1 MKYAILRNDIVEN
14 IIVAD
19 EKQKAELEESL
30 GAELAEVTAINLR
43 IGDLREGNKWK
54 RNENG
59 EQVELTGMPT
69 YSELTEKVTK
79 LMETLAALGVDVDA

>member
-14 IIVAD
+14 IIVAG
-19 EKQKAELEESL
+19 ENQKAELEESL

-59 EQVELTGMPT
+59 EQVELTHMPT
-69 YSELTEKVTK
+69 YGELAEKVTK

>member
-19 EKQKAELEESL
+19 EKQKEELEESL